1 MLREQLKMKSSD
13 ISLLQKHALNGNR
26 DSFFELLLASTHGEK
41 ERKEIMDLCDVKE
54 SELKIYQRKKYN
66 KSFGITVEDE

>member
-1 MLREQLKMKSSD
+1 MTDAVNEKE
-13 ISLLQKHALNGNR
+13 LQ
-26 DSFFELLLASTHGEK
+26 K

-66 KSFGITVEDE
+66 KSFGITIEDEVRR